1 METSYSLWL
10 LFSSPL
16 LLPPLFLLMIPI
28 FDPQPGN
35 QSPTPLYSP
44 QELAAATLIGSKVY
58 TTKAYVCEK
67 SSQLGAPRPWGSEFS
82 ICMHSTTPTPIL
94 HTSGIVWH
102 YLLPA
107 HDPHS
112 RAFPSTPQ
120 AHLVLTH
127 VAPPRRVTR
136 YRLLALRQ
144 HAVAAAS
151 QTVLPVQCELRARP
165 CGPYEVDAEDAG

>member
-1 METSYSLWL
+1 MRCLPRAVPPSTCYLSLTQVISALLVCSGDFTRPRAPGPSPLMETSYSLWL

-16 LLPPLFLLMIPI
+16 LLPLLFLLMILI

-58 TTKAYVCEK
+58 TTKACVCE

-94 HTSGIVWH
+94 HTSGT
-102 YLLPA
+102 LPA
-107 HDPHS
+107 
-112 RAFPSTPQ
+112 
-120 AHLVLTH
+120 
-127 VAPPRRVTR
+127 
-136 YRLLALRQ
+136 
-144 HAVAAAS
+144 
-151 QTVLPVQCELRARP
+151 P
-165 CGPYEVDAEDAG
+165 CP